1 MQPSIEL
8 NYKSLI
14 PRDRV
19 FVNGQESNCHVNVYW
34 SIWDV
39 NNYQMR
45 FSNLFSVTHPFIQDA
60 SEWNFRKEGSG
71 LVPLKVFL
79 NESEKTAKVIF

>member
-1 MQPSIEL
+1 MQSPIEM
-8 NYKSLI
+8 NYKSVI

-19 FVNGQESNCHVNVYW
+19 YINGSESKFHANVSW

-45 FSNLFSVTHPFIQDA
+45 FANLFSVSHPFIQDA
-60 SEWNFRKEGSG
+60 AEWNFIKQGSG
-71 LVPLKVFL
+71 LVPLKVFVS
-79 NESEKTAKVIF
+79 EQEKTVKVIF